1 MQGLN
6 TRTRTRPQGPGQG
19 QRPAPQGQGPDP
31 KNQYKDLKYVLKE
44 SFRTRTRINITGNN
58 KQHLSF
64 IRTPSIL
71 HVPDSIR
78 VSFAYNSTMLHFI
91 YNSRRLRILDRGGPL
106 QCFELTHPM
115 KTRTR
120 KILVGGG
127 GAPPVQKDR
136 RRPRFLS
143 KIPEKNSF

>member
-1 MQGLN
+1 M
-6 TRTRTRPQGPGQG
+6 TRPQGPGQG

-31 KNQYKDLKYVLKE
+31 KNQDKDLKYVLKE
-44 SFRTRTRINITGNN
+44 SFRTRINITGNN

-91 YNSRRLRILDRGGPL
+91 YNSRRLRILDRG
-106 QCFELTHPM
+106 
-115 KTRTR
+115 
-120 KILVGGG
+120 
-127 GAPPVQKDR
+127 PPTVLRIDASYEDKDKKNFGR
-136 RRPRFLS
+136 RRRTAGPKRS
-143 KIPEKNSF
+143 AAAKIFI